1 MTYWI
6 LTEKCTVIAWSS
18 VKMLEAFEKLD
29 PVIISQQDA
38 FMRAILEQKALSSEY
53 RSPWLVVDE
62 GDLEVNDD
70 RDWEAEVYTTPEAD
84 TFTPE
89 SFDEYLSAQVALP
102 VGGEAR
108 RGQVVRWKRD
118 HNGRPVGIQN
128 SNPLLDTREYEVE
141 FPDGTTQSYAANV
154 IAKNLYSQVDEEG

>member
-102 VGGEAR
+102 VGE
-108 RGQVVRWKRD
+108 K
-118 HNGRPVGIQN
+118 
-128 SNPLLDTREYEVE
+128 LDGDRS
-141 FPDGTTQSYAANV
+141 FGGKGTIMGVQSGSR
-154 IAKNLYSQVDEEG
+154 IAIPF